1 MQCSICNNQKDND
14 GNYCLN
20 NKLNPKYEND
30 MYGNGDIYDCVEFLE
45 QKENKSKG
53 TWMKN
58 WSQSMNSRNEKEY
71 ISDFVRWSRNIIS
84 IFVILF
90 FAISCQDLI
99 NIQDD
104 NSKKIKIT
112 LKPRLPKDDNGYYH
126 LTINRNKWQ
135 TIHRFSGLV
144 TDENNNPLDVV
155 RFEWTSSLYW
165 ILGDTLGYIVHRKLS
180 DDIVFVNYDTTYVTG
195 FEGEI
200 VPTINCCS
208 YSNSKG
214 EFNQMSGFVKSM
226 IGDTARIEVSYGIRE
241 VDNYSNVMK
250 FSVVLN

>member
-1 MQCSICNNQKDND
+1 MQCSVCNNQKDKD

-30 MYGNGDIYDCVEFLE
+30 ILGKGDIYDCVEFLE
-45 QKENKSKG
+45 NKENKPKG
-53 TWMKN
+53 SWMKN
-58 WSQSMNSRNEKEY
+58 WSHSMNSRNKKKY
-71 ISDFVRWSRNIIS
+71 ISNFVRWSRNFTYILL
-84 IFVILF
+84 FLF
-90 FAISCQDLI
+90 FSISCEDLI
-99 NIQDD
+99 NRQNISGK
-104 NSKKIKIT
+104 NLKIT

-126 LTINRNKWQ
+126 LAINRNKWQ

-144 TDENNNPLDVV
+144 TDEYNEPVDLVK
-155 RFEWTSSLYW
+155 FEWTSNLYW
-165 ILGDTLGYIVHRKLS
+165 IMGDTLGYIIHRKLS
-180 DDIVFVNYDTTYVTG
+180 DDIVFINYDTSYVVG

-226 IGDTARIEVSYGIRE
+226 IGDTMRLTADWYGDYTSFYI
-241 VDNYSNVMK
+241 
-250 FSVVLN
+250 VLD